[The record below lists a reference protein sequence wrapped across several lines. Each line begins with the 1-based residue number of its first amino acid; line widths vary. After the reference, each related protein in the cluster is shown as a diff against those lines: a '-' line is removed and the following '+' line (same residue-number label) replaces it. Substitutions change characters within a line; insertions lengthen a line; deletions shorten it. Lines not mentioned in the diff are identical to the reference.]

1 VANIQQKIKWLVS
14 PVLIHPKRLTNG
26 GISANFFWQQRS
38 LSATLGCAKNCKTP
52 SGTAWRGTQGARN
65 HVLTL
70 VKKAASKEAA
80 FFVGATHGRD

>member
-1 VANIQQKIKWLVS
+1 MQQKIEQPAS
-14 PVLIHPKRLTNG
+14 PALIKPKRLTKG
-26 GISANFFWQQRS
+26 GISANFFQQQRS
-38 LSATLGCAKNCKTP
+38 LSATLAYAKNCKTP

-80 FFVGATHGRD
+80 FFVGAAHGRD